1 MDLNA
6 VYIQSE
12 AAAPA
17 LQVNRTRN
25 HPQPKLAVVGTLP
38 FAAFDPL

>member
-1 MDLNA
+1 MDIERC
-6 VYIQSE
+6 YIQPD

-25 HPQPKLAVVGTLP
+25 HPQPKLAVVGPLP